1 MYLCCY
7 LFMDLCIYESIYAY
21 IYVCISTCIYV
32 SVYVCIYVFI
42 YACIHVC
49 RYIINVSRLALSHS
63 PVAVPGVGLT
73 RGNRGDGV

>member
-21 IYVCISTCIYV
+21 IYV

-49 RYIINVSRLALSHS
+49 RYIINVSTLALSHS

>member
-1 MYLCCY
+1 MYLCMY
-7 LFMDLCIYESIYAY
+7 QSMYICI
-21 IYVCISTCIYV
+21 CIYV
-32 SVYVCIYVFI
+32 YI

-49 RYIINVSRLALSHS
+49 RYIIYVSTPALPHS